1 MVKQMSNIED
11 FNKGAALVLERLY
24 EAFPQTIS
32 LDVSQLDSESVD
44 QNTVRNYG
52 ATIEFLISEEFIS
65 GEDPDGR
72 GIFFPSLILTSKG
85 LAILHSVPDVLK
97 ENTTLGRRISN
108 VLKEGSKEAI
118 KGALNTVISQVI
130 TMAVTGQFGSH
141 ST

>member
-1 MVKQMSNIED
+1 MVKQMSNMED
-11 FNKGAALVLERLY
+11 FNKGAALVLGRLY

-32 LDVSQLDSESVD
+32 LDVTKLDSVSVD

-52 ATIEFLISEEFIS
+52 AAIEFLISEGFIT

-85 LAILHSVPDVLK
+85 LAILHSIPDVLTEK
-97 ENTTLGRRISN
+97 TTLGRKISN
-108 VLKEGSKEAI
+108 VLKEGSKEAF
-118 KGALNTVISQVI
+118 KGALNTVISKVI

-141 ST
+141 AS